1 MLEKEKER
9 GRKLAHL
16 SDQEKG
22 ELIAKLMFG
31 EDWKKAR
38 QAMFLLMETWGIAEE
53 EKRAS
58 EVD

>member
-1 MLEKEKER
+1 MLEDEKVR

-16 SDQEKG
+16 STEEKD

-38 QAMFLLMETWGIAEE
+38 EAMQLLMETWGIAEPE
-53 EKRAS
+53 SRES
-58 EVD
+58 EI

>member
-1 MLEKEKER
+1 MLEEEKER

-16 SDQEKG
+16 STEKKD

-38 QAMFLLMETWGIAEE
+38 EAMLLLMETWGITEHE
-53 EKRAS
+53 DHGNGS
-58 EVD
+58 